1 MINLSQIPVQ
11 LHGFLTVVLCVLM
24 VAAVNTDMRERRIK
38 NSLVIMILLLG
49 LVAQIALDP
58 IAGLVFWATGL
69 LVGLAMFLP
78 FYVGGGMGAG
88 DVKLMAVVAAF
99 LGPEAGAF
107 ACATALIAGLPLAI
121 AYMAVRYLRM
131 HFHFAAPITA
141 GVHAALSKVGCHGH
155 RSKHGVTEKGIPY
168 AASIAVGCVAGLW
181 WMGRFEAMIGAL
193 LP

>member
-1 MINLSQIPVQ
+1 MINPSHIPVQ

-24 VAAVNTDMRERRIK
+24 VAAVSTDMRERRIK

-78 FYVGGGMGAG
+78 FYAGGGMGAG
-88 DVKLMAVVAAF
+88 DVKLMAVVTAF
-99 LGPEAGAF
+99 LGPVGGAF

-121 AYMAVRYLRM
+121 AYMAGRYLRT
-131 HFHFAAPITA
+131 HFAAPITV
-141 GVHAALSKVGCHGH
+141 GVHSALSKAGSHGH

-181 WMGRFEAMIGAL
+181 WMGRFEPMIGAL